1 MLEVQNLSVTARNGT
16 QLLKQ
21 ISFQIEIG
29 EAVGLTGQSGAG
41 KTTLLKALLGILSGG
56 CQVSGGTIQVDGQ
69 SLWALSPRKRRELC
83 GTTLGFIPQNPM
95 TAFDPRLKLGRQ
107 MEETLRLRTGV
118 SGKEAVEQAE
128 ALLAELGLSQPRRV
142 LDSYPAQLSGGM
154 LQRAA
159 AALLMALHPK
169 YIFAGA
175 SGEAAGN
182 RRHPVYLPRCCRT
195 PRPLRDGLCDG
206 AWNADRTGN
215 NAGASGTPKTGV
227 DQGICRSKPPGE
239 QGGMDMDGL
248 IAEHIS
254 KTYAG
259 AHGLSFAAL
268 RDVSIHLEPGSF
280 TSLVGESGSGKSTLA
295 RLLVGLEPPDQGTI
309 SLDGEDTSGWS
320 TEDWRK
326 RRTKLQAV
334 FQDASGT
341 LNPMRS
347 VRSNVEEAMVNL
359 TSLSKRQRRE
369 RIGKLMELTHM
380 EERLLEVPARQLSG
394 GEQRRLSLVRAM
406 SIRPKYLVLDEV
418 LSGLDLIS
426 ADAVM
431 RVLEQYHRE
440 FDCAFLLIT
449 HDMDSAY
456 RLSDTIL
463 TMQAGQIVRV
473 GIKQ

>member
-1 MLEVQNLSVTARNGT
+1 MLEVQNLSVTARNGA

-21 ISFQIEIG
+21 ISFQLETG

-118 SGKEAVEQAE
+118 SGKTSLERAE
-128 ALLAELGLSQPRRV
+128 TLLADLGLSQPRRV
-142 LDSYPAQLSGGM
+142 LNSYPAQLSGGM

-159 AALLMALHPK
+159 AALLLALHPR
-169 YIFAGA
+169 YILAGA
-175 SGEAAGN
+175 SGTAAGK
-182 RRHPVYLPRCCRT
+182 RWHLVYLPRCCRT

-206 AWNADRTGN
+206 TRDADRTGDD
-215 NAGASGTPKTGV
+215 AGTFGTPKAGV
-227 DQGICRSKPPGE
+227 DQGICRGKPPGE

-268 RDVSIHLEPGSF
+268 RDVSLHLEPGSF

-295 RLLVGLEPPDQGTI
+295 RLLVGMEPPDQGTI
-309 SLDGEDTSGWS
+309 SLERRELEKAAYKTPGGLSG
-320 TEDWRK
+320 
-326 RRTKLQAV
+326 
-334 FQDASGT
+334 
-341 LNPMRS
+341 
-347 VRSNVEEAMVNL
+347 
-359 TSLSKRQRRE
+359 RQRDAESHALCPQQCGGGDGQSDLPLKAAAPGAHWR
-369 RIGKLMELTHM
+369 THGTDPHGGAAFGCP
-380 EERLLEVPARQLSG
+380 RPAVIRRGAAAALPGAGHVHPPQVSHSG
-394 GEQRRLSLVRAM
+394 
-406 SIRPKYLVLDEV
+406 
-418 LSGLDLIS
+418 
-426 ADAVM
+426 
-431 RVLEQYHRE
+431 
-440 FDCAFLLIT
+440 
-449 HDMDSAY
+449 
-456 RLSDTIL
+456 
-463 TMQAGQIVRV
+463 
-473 GIKQ
+473 